1 MVLTEVYIFYKI
13 IPCPHQGCIFLIP
26 PSVLGVDREGGGNQ
40 NFTQQGREIKKSE
53 MKKFDR
59 KEKEEKSDIQ
69 DNKRITRK
77 REENLIQFEFSSSK
91 PANKGKEFN
100 FV

>member
-1 MVLTEVYIFYKI
+1 MVLSEVYIFYKI

-59 KEKEEKSDIQ
+59 KEKEKSDIKRITRKSDIQ

-77 REENLIQFEFSSSK
+77 K
-91 PANKGKEFN
+91 
-100 FV
+100 

>member
-1 MVLTEVYIFYKI
+1 
-13 IPCPHQGCIFLIP
+13 
-26 PSVLGVDREGGGNQ
+26 
-40 NFTQQGREIKKSE
+40 